1 MQHCFAG
8 LRLVNP
14 FDHHG
19 RKSQEAQ
26 HQCLGLNQHAKHIDW
41 QCPAPFPPDSQIS
54 HQHQSEAQYSVHLAP
69 CGTIQDKCRIQG
81 KGQSQPCR
89 LITRATLFPSN
100 TISHIGHTKITKA
113 GDDFENHCRPKQI
126 GKRGMTGS
134 QVADEAGNAAVQSK
148 DVHIGWRIIAEVCR
162 LIKLCRSDLRHGAAP
177 AKEAVHIHR
186 IAIHQHSNNHANRK
200 GQHQADTKPQRHVL
214 LFLQIMPVKG
224 QGRRKPHHEKQEGHA
239 HGNQPRPE
247 RRSG

>member
-1 MQHCFAG
+1 
-8 LRLVNP
+8 
-14 FDHHG
+14 
-19 RKSQEAQ
+19 
-26 HQCLGLNQHAKHIDW
+26 
-41 QCPAPFPPDSQIS
+41 
-54 HQHQSEAQYSVHLAP
+54 
-69 CGTIQDKCRIQG
+69 
-81 KGQSQPCR
+81 
-89 LITRATLFPSN
+89 
-100 TISHIGHTKITKA
+100 
-113 GDDFENHCRPKQI
+113 
-126 GKRGMTGS
+126 MTGS

-148 DVHIGWRIIAEVCR
+148 DIHISRGVIAEVCR

-214 LFLQIMPVKG
+214 LFLQIMPIKG

-239 HGNQPRPE
+239 HGNQPGPE